1 MKKLSNLMLLANFL
15 SSLFYSMSY
24 PYIYAET
31 LKAVSTYYISFE
43 QIITCIS
50 TVIFSVAWNRAGD
63 KIFRHYRKIMI
74 AEIIADIILLADVII
89 RGDLKF
95 YFLLNVIIFAVI
107 TKNLSCGG
115 IRMKAKVNPTEKQRE
130 EYDNNSN
137 TVYALSTLAGTV
149 IATITLPKINTLF
162 FLALIGNTIDNF
174 LYLYIYYRIKETG
187 DTNGSEN
194 MDRQA

>member
-31 LKAVSTYYISFE
+31 LKVVSTYYISFE

-63 KIFRHYRKIMI
+63 KFFKHYRKIMI
-74 AEIIADIILLADVII
+74 AEIIADVILFADVII
-89 RGDLKF
+89 RGNLKF
-95 YFLLNVIIFAVI
+95 YFLLNVIIFAAI

-115 IRMKAKVNPTEKQRE
+115 IRMRAKVNPTEKQRE
-130 EYDNNSN
+130 AYDNNSN

-149 IATITLPKINTLF
+149 IATIALPKINTLF
-162 FLALIGNTIDNF
+162 FLALIGNTVDNF
-174 LYLYIYYRIKETG
+174 LYLYIYQKIKETG
-187 DTNGSEN
+187 DTNGGKN

>member
-50 TVIFSVAWNRAGD
+50 TVIFSVAWNKAGD

-74 AEIIADIILLADVII
+74 AEIIADIILFADVII

-95 YFLLNVIIFAVI
+95 YFLLNIIIFAVI

-115 IRMKAKVNPTEKQRE
+115 IRMRAKVNPTEKQRE

-162 FLALIGNTIDNF
+162 FLALIGNIIDNF
-174 LYLYIYYRIKETG
+174 LYLYIYHRIKGTG
-187 DTNGSEN
+187 DTNGSKN
-194 MDRQA
+194 MDRKA

>member
-74 AEIIADIILLADVII
+74 AEIIADVILFADVII
-89 RGDLKF
+89 RSNLKF

-115 IRMKAKVNPTEKQRE
+115 IRMRAKVNPTEKQRE

-174 LYLYIYYRIKETG
+174 LYLYIYHRIKGTG
-187 DTNGSEN
+187 DTNG
-194 MDRQA
+194 DRK

>member
-63 KIFRHYRKIMI
+63 KIFGHYRKIMI
-74 AEIIADIILLADVII
+74 AEIIADVILFADVII

-115 IRMKAKVNPTEKQRE
+115 IRMRAKVNPTEKQRE
-130 EYDNNSN
+130 AYDNNSN
-137 TVYALSTLAGTV
+137 TAYALSTLAGTV
-149 IATITLPKINTLF
+149 IATIALPKINTLF
-162 FLALIGNTIDNF
+162 LLALIGNTIDNF
-174 LYLYIYYRIKETG
+174 LYLYIYHKINGTG
-187 DTNGSEN
+187 DANG
-194 MDRQA
+194 DRK

>member
-1 MKKLSNLMLLANFL
+1 MLLANFL

-74 AEIIADIILLADVII
+74 AEIIADVILFADVII
-89 RGDLKF
+89 RGNLKF
-95 YFLLNVIIFAVI
+95 YFLLNVVIFAVI

-115 IRMKAKVNPTEKQRE
+115 IRMRAKVNPTEKQRE

-149 IATITLPKINTLF
+149 IATITLPKVNTLF

-174 LYLYIYYRIKETG
+174 LYLYIYRRIKGTG
-187 DTNGSEN
+187 DANGGKN
-194 MDRQA
+194 MDRQT

>member
-1 MKKLSNLMLLANFL
+1 MKKLSNMMLLANFL

-50 TVIFSVAWNRAGD
+50 TVIFSVTWNRAGD

-74 AEIIADIILLADVII
+74 AEIIADIILFTD
-89 RGDLKF
+89 
-95 YFLLNVIIFAVI
+95 VIIFAAI

-115 IRMKAKVNPTEKQRE
+115 IRMRAKVNPTEKQRE
-130 EYDNNSN
+130 EYDNNAN

-149 IATITLPKINTLF
+149 IATITLPKINALF

-174 LYLYIYYRIKETG
+174 LYLYIYQKIKETG
-187 DTNGSEN
+187 EANE
-194 MDRQA
+194 

>member
-63 KIFRHYRKIMI
+63 KIFKHYRKIMI
-74 AEIIADIILLADVII
+74 AEIIADVILFADVII
-89 RGDLKF
+89 RGNLKF

-115 IRMKAKVNPTEKQRE
+115 IRMRAKVNPTEKQRE
-130 EYDNNSN
+130 AYDNNSN

-149 IATITLPKINTLF
+149 IATIALPKINTLF
-162 FLALIGNTIDNF
+162 FLALIGNTIDNL
-174 LYLYIYYRIKETG
+174 LYLNIYQKIKETG
-187 DTNGSEN
+187 DTNGIN

>member
-15 SSLFYSMSY
+15 STLFYSMSY

-63 KIFRHYRKIMI
+63 KIFRHYHKIMI
-74 AEIIADIILLADVII
+74 AEIIADVILLADVII

-115 IRMKAKVNPTEKQRE
+115 IRMRAKVNPTEKQRE
-130 EYDNNSN
+130 AYDNNSN
-137 TVYALSTLAGTV
+137 TVHALSTLAGTV
-149 IATITLPKINTLF
+149 IATIALPKINTLF

-174 LYLYIYYRIKETG
+174 LHLYIYHRIKGTG
-187 DTNGSEN
+187 DANGGEN
-194 MDRQA
+194 VDRQT

>member
-74 AEIIADIILLADVII
+74 AEIIADVILFADVII

-115 IRMKAKVNPTEKQRE
+115 IRMRAKVNPTEKQRE

-149 IATITLPKINTLF
+149 IATIALPKINTLF

-174 LYLYIYYRIKETG
+174 LYLHIYRRIKETG
-187 DTNGSEN
+187 EVNE
-194 MDRQA
+194 

>member
-1 MKKLSNLMLLANFL
+1 MEKLSNLMLLANFL

-74 AEIIADIILLADVII
+74 AEIIADIILFVDVII

-95 YFLLNVIIFAVI
+95 YFAE
-107 TKNLSCGG
+107 C
-115 IRMKAKVNPTEKQRE
+115 
-130 EYDNNSN
+130 DNICCN
-137 TVYALSTLAGTV
+137 Y
-149 IATITLPKINTLF
+149 
-162 FLALIGNTIDNF
+162 
-174 LYLYIYYRIKETG
+174 KEFVVWRYQ
-187 DTNGSEN
+187 NESESKP
-194 MDRQA
+194 DRKTA

>member
-74 AEIIADIILLADVII
+74 AEIIADVILFADVII

-95 YFLLNVIIFAVI
+95 YFLLNVVIFAVI

-115 IRMKAKVNPTEKQRE
+115 IRMRAKVNPTEKQRE
-130 EYDNNSN
+130 AYDNNSN

-174 LYLYIYYRIKETG
+174 LYLYIYQKIKETS
-187 DTNGSEN
+187 DTNGGKN
-194 MDRQA
+194 VDR

>member
-74 AEIIADIILLADVII
+74 AEIIADVILFADVII

-115 IRMKAKVNPTEKQRE
+115 IRMRAKVNPTEKQRE
-130 EYDNNSN
+130 AYDNNSN

-174 LYLYIYYRIKETG
+174 LYLYIYHRIKETG
-187 DTNGSEN
+187 DTNGGKN
-194 MDRQA
+194 VDR